1 MKIKNSFIYGTLL
14 ASVIFSCC
22 FISPLLAQHSEDNSA
37 KVSSF
42 DKYVETITT
51 VKFNMNG
58 DSIRLQNSHDGMCL
72 VELEPGLIIPLIT
85 QQGTTTIVME
95 NGKLSTRP
103 DGGNDFLHRMLSKK
117 NDLAG
122 KKMLVDEY
130 AGKNENNRRAQY
142 LVPLMNKAIDS
153 LKQDYANQ
161 LKNAG
166 NSHAGIILK
175 ALDLKES
182 SSQIKTVEDLLNK
195 RVEFIDFV
203 RVNSDFLSYTQLV
216 ELMTWQYL
224 MMHEYVYAG
233 SKGENERIL
242 FESIR
247 QWADGLDPAVPARE
261 SVQFAIKFFYGR
273 SMVTRA
279 GEIMEQFP
287 EYSWCGANDPK
298 VPTTL
303 TPQLEALPLKDN
315 SNKNIGYLK
324 DVNSPVKIAVVIRDG
339 CIPSNVQQIRL
350 MRNNW
355 ITSAIPVITIFTGKR
370 TALTQKAELEAC
382 GLFMDATQSVQTI
395 LSPDEWEN
403 LPTLLVLDEKNNV
416 ISTAANVAQLE
427 KILEKWEQKT
437 PE

>member
-1 MKIKNSFIYGTLL
+1 MYLVKM
-14 ASVIFSCC
+14 
-22 FISPLLAQHSEDNSA
+22 
-37 KVSSF
+37 
-42 DKYVETITT
+42 ET
-51 VKFNMNG
+51 G
-58 DSIRLQNSHDGMCL
+58 
-72 VELEPGLIIPLIT
+72 IINKKKKKK
-85 QQGTTTIVME
+85 GTTTIVME
-95 NGKLSTRP
+95 KGQLTTRP
-103 DGGNDFLHRMLSKK
+103 DGGNGFLHNMLSKK

-130 AGKNENNRRAQY
+130 ASKNENNRRAQY

-153 LKQDYANQ
+153 LKQDYATQ

-203 RVNSDFLSYTQLV
+203 RANSDFLSHTQLV
-216 ELMTWQYL
+216 ELMAWQYL

-247 QWADGLDPAVPARE
+247 QWADGLDPAIPARE

-279 GEIMEQFP
+279 GEIMENFP
-287 EYSWCGANDPK
+287 EYGGCASTEPT

-324 DVNSPVKIAVVIRDG
+324 DVNSPVKIAVVVRDG

-350 MRNNW
+350 MRNKW
-355 ITSAIPVITIFTGKR
+355 ITSAIPVITLFTGDR
-370 TALTQKAELEAC
+370 TALTQKADLENC
-382 GLFMDATQSVQTI
+382 GLFMDATKSVQTI
-395 LSPDEWEN
+395 LSPDEWQN
-403 LPTLLVLDEKNNV
+403 LPAILVIDEKNDV
-416 ISTAANVAQLE
+416 ISTAKNVGQLE
-427 KILEKWEQKT
+427 KILEKWEQKV